1 MKRVNIERI
10 LCPIDFSEFS
20 RAALDQ
26 AVALASWYGA
36 ELTLMHVIEVPQ
48 IAVDGL
54 SAGNEVIAPLPDRD
68 KVADD
73 LRNFA
78 RPALGTADVTM
89 DVLVTF
95 GIPPTAIRTHA
106 AHRRADLVVVGTHGR
121 SGFQRFL
128 LGSVTEKILRTIAV
142 PLLIVPPPVNKP
154 ETVAYRTALCAVDF
168 SDESMRGLDYALSL
182 AQETGARIILLHA
195 LEGLLDEL
203 DPQHV
208 RRASVLEYLR
218 DAEQEAFARLRD
230 AVPDEARVW
239 SHPVERVVRGRA
251 YRQILTMAEQE
262 NAGLIVM
269 GVRGKGAF
277 NRLVFGSTTE
287 HVVRE
292 APCPVLTLHADV
304 ALDRSE
310 WLAEVD
316 PRASR

>member
-20 RAALDQ
+20 RDALDH
-26 AVALASWYGA
+26 AVALARWYGA
-36 ELTLMHVIEVPQ
+36 SLAVMHVIDVPQ
-48 IAVDGL
+48 IAIDGVN
-54 SAGNEVIAPLPDRD
+54 AGNEIVAPLLDRD

-73 LRNFA
+73 VRNFA
-78 RPALGTADVTM
+78 APAIGTVDVET

-95 GIPPTAIRTHA
+95 GTPAMAIRMHA
-106 AHRRADLVVVGTHGR
+106 TQTRADLVVVGTHGR

-128 LGSVTEKILRTIAV
+128 LGSVTEKLLRTITV
-142 PLLIVPPPVNKP
+142 PLLVVPPPVKKP
-154 ETVAYRTALCAVDF
+154 ETVAYRTILCAVDF

-218 DAEQEAFARLRD
+218 DAEQDAYAHLSA
-230 AVPDEARVW
+230 AVPDEARLW
-239 SHPVERVVRGRA
+239 SHPVDRVVRGRA
-251 YRQILTMAEQE
+251 YRQILKMADEE
-262 NAGLIVM
+262 HAALIVM
-269 GVRGKGAF
+269 GVRGRGAL

-287 HVVRE
+287 HVIRE
-292 APCPVLTLHADV
+292 AKCPVLTVHAEV
-304 ALDRSE
+304 AIDRSE
-310 WLAEVD
+310 RQAEVD
-316 PRASR
+316 ARAT